1 MDKQKLKSEI
11 KEIIISTYNLLKEF
25 KWYVGLN
32 LFFVILVAAN
42 YIDRPAKDDPIF
54 SAEAVSESWQYTN
67 QEVYIGF
74 SQMLLIIYI
83 QWFLLA
89 TGNMRNHPRLAKL
102 LFLMPLLGIFY
113 RLLSALFA

>member
-1 MDKQKLKSEI
+1 MNKQKLKSEI
-11 KEIIISTYNLLKEF
+11 KETIISTYKLLKEF
-25 KWYVGLN
+25 KWYVGFN

-83 QWFLLA
+83 LCFLLA
-89 TGNMRNHPRLAKL
+89 TSNMRNHPRLAKL
-102 LFLMPLLGIFY
+102 LFLIPWFDMLCGMI
-113 RLLSALFA
+113 SALFA

>member
-102 LFLMPLLGIFY
+102 LFLMPLLDMFCGLI
-113 RLLSALFA
+113 SALFE